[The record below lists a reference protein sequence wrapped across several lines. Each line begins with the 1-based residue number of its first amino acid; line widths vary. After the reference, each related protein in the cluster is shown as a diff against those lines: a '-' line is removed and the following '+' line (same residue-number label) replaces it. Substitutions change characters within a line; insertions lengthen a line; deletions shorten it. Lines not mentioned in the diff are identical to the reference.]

1 MENKMEMSM
10 VNMAMAKVKAQMFE
24 NLLRDKLDRYTGL
37 SYDEVEML
45 CKLFGIERTKT
56 EE

>member
-1 MENKMEMSM
+1 MGSNMEIATA
-10 VNMAMAKVKAQMFE
+10 VVKAHMFE